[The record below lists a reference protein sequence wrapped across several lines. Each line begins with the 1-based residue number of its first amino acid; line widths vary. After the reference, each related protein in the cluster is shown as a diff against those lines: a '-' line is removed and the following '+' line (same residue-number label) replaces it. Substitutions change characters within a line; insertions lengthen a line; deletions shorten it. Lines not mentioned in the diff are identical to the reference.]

1 MPRGAFSDA
10 TSRGA
15 QEIPRLRGVLLVG
28 GEGWDDAELP
38 GAVER
43 AVPQVHWRTPDA
55 DHPVEVLLA
64 TADVVVTHAGQNAL
78 ADVAAFGV
86 PAVVVPQERP
96 FDEQADMARALDDAG
111 IARGLTL
118 GATADEVAAGIRELL
133 AGGDERSTGRAWAR
147 WCVDGAVDRAADV
160 IEAAAR
166 GGVADLAAGTD
177 ADDLEGAVRG
187 SRHGI
192 DDVARAGVAERGVR
206 EAGGVARG
214 VEGGSGWPAAT
225 GAEAPALGD
234 GTLQ

>member
-1 MPRGAFSDA
+1 M
-10 TSRGA
+10 
-15 QEIPRLRGVLLVG
+15 
-28 GEGWDDAELP
+28 
-38 GAVER
+38 
-43 AVPQVHWRTPDA
+43 
-55 DHPVEVLLA
+55 
-64 TADVVVTHAGQNAL
+64 
-78 ADVAAFGV
+78 
-86 PAVVVPQERP
+86 PQERP
-96 FDEQADMARALDDAG
+96 FDEQADTARALDDAG

-160 IEAAAR
+160 IEATAR
-166 GGVADLAAGTD
+166 GGVADLAAETD
-177 ADDLEGAVRG
+177 ADDLGGAVRG

-206 EAGGVARG
+206 EAGGAARG
-214 VEGGSGWPAAT
+214 VVEGGSGWPAAT